1 MSKLALVLALSLP
14 LEAAL
19 CGGYVL
25 WNAWRASDRAAPTA
39 PAAPASLPVT
49 PTAPAAR
56 PAHFRSRVCFL
67 GDVTGDGVGELSGFV
82 RRDLARTGGEAL
94 AMIDGATG
102 AILWEDEPSDA
113 RQRHVLCLGDRHVAV
128 VDQRA
133 FELAFYST
141 AGPTTEVRRALSD
154 AVRRYGIGDS
164 CVRVETSDRAVVDLS
179 FDGADAPCDAPPTRQ
194 PHIDTEVTTGCVHG
208 ILSTLDPLRAASGE
222 LEHSVTTRRPGTE
235 FLEVAAAR
243 GERELWRRTLRFVP
257 VGGEGIGEL
266 GIVAA
271 PGVVVTFGSERSD
284 PHSVFAIG
292 LSAETGAERYVTPLA
307 GTAGRL
313 RGAAHNGRFVI
324 VSTGG
329 GLYALHPETG
339 AIAWQL

>member
-1 MSKLALVLALSLP
+1 
-14 LEAAL
+14 
-19 CGGYVL
+19 
-25 WNAWRASDRAAPTA
+25 
-39 PAAPASLPVT
+39 
-49 PTAPAAR
+49 
-56 PAHFRSRVCFL
+56 
-67 GDVTGDGVGELSGFV
+67 
-82 RRDLARTGGEAL
+82 
-94 AMIDGATG
+94 
-102 AILWEDEPSDA
+102 
-113 RQRHVLCLGDRHVAV
+113 
-128 VDQRA
+128 
-133 FELAFYST
+133 
-141 AGPTTEVRRALSD
+141 
-154 AVRRYGIGDS
+154 
-164 CVRVETSDRAVVDLS
+164 
-179 FDGADAPCDAPPTRQ
+179 
-194 PHIDTEVTTGCVHG
+194 
-208 ILSTLDPLRAASGE
+208 
-222 LEHSVTTRRPGTE
+222 
-235 FLEVAAAR
+235 AAR
-243 GERELWRRTLRFVP
+243 GERELWRRTPRFVP